1 MAKDIRR
8 RSAAHKKASR
18 KRDPNKGAPRTSS
31 AGREFQRL
39 VDVMRRLRGPGG
51 CPWDREQTIQTLRP
65 FVLEET
71 YEVLDAIDREDHAAL
86 RGEIGDLLF
95 EGVFLAQLEADE
107 GRFTVS
113 DSLREVT
120 AKLIR
125 RHPHVFGSAKGVT
138 TPGKVLEQWEQ
149 IKSREK
155 KEAGASQSV
164 LRGMPKALPSLLGA
178 HEISTRVAAVG
189 FEWAKTSDV
198 VAKIEEEVAE
208 LKQAIDGEG
217 PARVEEEMGDLLFA
231 IASLSRRLGVEPE
244 SALRKANQK
253 FTTRF
258 QEVERRLEAAGRSV
272 HDASLEEM
280 DAIWESVKGDKL
292 ISVHVSTTH
301 SRWARWYDGH
311 DGTHLRSRTTTRRRP
326 CLKRTELKFITRPT
340 RRPVVLRYEITC
352 DSCSVFSLLTV
363 LISTSTTS
371 STIRSIR

>member
-1 MAKDIRR
+1 M
-8 RSAAHKKASR
+8 
-18 KRDPNKGAPRTSS
+18 
-31 AGREFQRL
+31 
-39 VDVMRRLRGPGG
+39 
-51 CPWDREQTIQTLRP
+51 
-65 FVLEET
+65 
-71 YEVLDAIDREDHAAL
+71 
-86 RGEIGDLLF
+86 
-95 EGVFLAQLEADE
+95 
-107 GRFTVS
+107 
-113 DSLREVT
+113 
-120 AKLIR
+120 
-125 RHPHVFGSAKGVT
+125 
-138 TPGKVLEQWEQ
+138 LEQWEQ

-178 HEISTRVAAVG
+178 NEISTRVAAVG

-280 DAIWESVKGDKL
+280 DAIWENVKGGE
-292 ISVHVSTTH
+292 S
-301 SRWARWYDGH
+301 
-311 DGTHLRSRTTTRRRP
+311 
-326 CLKRTELKFITRPT
+326 
-340 RRPVVLRYEITC
+340 
-352 DSCSVFSLLTV
+352 
-363 LISTSTTS
+363 
-371 STIRSIR
+371 